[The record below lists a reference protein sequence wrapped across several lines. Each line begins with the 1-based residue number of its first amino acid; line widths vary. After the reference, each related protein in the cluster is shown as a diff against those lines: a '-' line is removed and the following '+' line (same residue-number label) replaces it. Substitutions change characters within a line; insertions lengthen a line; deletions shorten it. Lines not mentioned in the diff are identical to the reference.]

1 MKKSFVLAALTLC
14 FAAEMAVLLLFT
26 LQGVSSRQ
34 DAVAVNE
41 VFHTVQRDWGDMESH
56 CNETALDYVVLGMEG
71 EVLFRTKSG
80 LSESVNQAVIHR
92 DTILDV
98 YDSGI
103 AEGKLLIYNDTEEL
117 LLSGKRTAFLC
128 LGIFMIVQM
137 GVCAWYIVYLE
148 RSVLRPFQK
157 MKDFARRVA
166 GGNLDIPLEMD
177 RHNLFG
183 AFTESFD
190 IMRTELKKARKAE
203 AEANIAKK
211 ELVAKLSH
219 DIKTPVASIQAA
231 AEVGAALAERA
242 EGAWGPEMTDVGCP
256 GEKRTDRAYLEVI
269 SGGDLRHAVCKE
281 KQNAAVCKERQNAAV
296 CKEKQNA
303 AACKERQNAAVCRAD
318 RMEPEPEVREGF
330 RRDGGDRGQ
339 YAALEGIRE
348 NYLQIMRKA
357 EQINTLVT
365 NLFTATLEE
374 LEQLAVAP
382 VDMEGAELE
391 VILRDADYLG
401 RASIPHIPVCLLYAD
416 RLRLQQVFDNIFINS
431 YKYAGTQ
438 VNVAVRREGGYLAV
452 EIEDYG
458 GGVSGEELPLLKE
471 KFRRGSNAS
480 ETEGAGLGLYIS
492 DYFMKEMGGKIL
504 VENGGRGLRVTVLIL
519 RSGFREESEQ
529 AY

>member
-14 FAAEMAVLLLFT
+14 FAAEMVVLLLFT
-26 LQGVSSRQ
+26 VQGVSGRQ

-41 VFHTVQRDWGDMESH
+41 VFHTVQRDWGNMESH
-56 CNETALDYVVLGMEG
+56 YNETALDYVVLDMEG

-137 GVCAWYIVYLE
+137 GVCAWYIAYLE
-148 RSVLRPFQK
+148 RSVIRPFQK

-177 RHNLFG
+177 RHNLFS

-242 EGAWGPEMTDVGCP
+242 EGALGPEMTGVGCP
-256 GEKRTDRAYLEVI
+256 GEKRTDRAYSEVI
-269 SGGDLRHAVCKE
+269 SGGDLRRTICKE
-281 KQNAAVCKERQNAAV
+281 KQNAAV
-296 CKEKQNA
+296 
-303 AACKERQNAAVCRAD
+303 CKERQNAAVCRAD

-330 RRDGGDRGQ
+330 RRDSGDRGQ

-374 LEQLAVAP
+374 LEQLAVVP

-401 RASIPHIPVCLLYAD
+401 RGSVPHIPVCLLYAD

-431 YKYAGTQ
+431 YKYADTQ

-471 KFRRGSNAS
+471 KFRRGSNAA

-492 DYFMKEMGGKIL
+492 DYFMKEMRGKIL
-504 VENGGRGLRVTVLIL
+504 VENSDGGLRVTVFIL
-519 RSGFREESEQ
+519 RSGGFREESEQ